1 MTPQLP
7 PTQLFNMQVQSH
19 ADATVRGISVWVDGM
34 DATQAR
40 ALACSRLAEAGWTV
54 VQIDSVTETTAD
66 DYFRP
71 CPSQQ
76 AFLRAQSEGVAWRFA
91 DE

>member
-1 MTPQLP
+1 VTPRTS
-7 PTQLFNMQVQSH
+7 PTQLFIMQVQSRS
-19 ADATVRGISVWVDGM
+19 DATVRSISVWVVAS

-40 ALACSRLAEAGWTV
+40 TLASSCLAEAGWTV
-54 VQIDSVTETTAD
+54 VRIDSVTETTAD